1 MGIKRGPNVVTDG
14 LVLAV
19 DAANPTS
26 YPGSGTTCNDLTIT
40 QNNGTLINGT
50 SFDTSN
56 KGVFDLDGVND
67 RITFNNLNI
76 GINDISIQMWVK
88 TTKSS
93 FNYPMAQG
101 GGANSSGER
110 GVGIGL
116 TGDGYVYGFINSS
129 NTRIMVNTNPIKSVN
144 DGNWHNIAGVWDR
157 SDKLTWYVDGVFD
170 QEGDISSTDGQ
181 SITLEKDL
189 YIGNY
194 GTAPNTT
201 GAFNGSIGPAYVYMR
216 TLSVNEIFQ
225 NYNALKSR
233 FGL

>member
-1 MGIKRGPNVVTDG
+1 MNFGPNTITDG

-19 DAANPTS
+19 DPANPSS
-26 YPGSGTTCNDLTIT
+26 YPGSGTVCNDLTIT

-50 SFDTSN
+50 SFETSN
-56 KGVFDLDGVND
+56 GGVFDLDGTND

-88 TTKSS
+88 TTKVN

-101 GGANSSGER
+101 GGSNSSSER

-116 TGDGYVYGFINSS
+116 TGAGYVYGFINSA
-129 NTRIMVNTNPIKSVN
+129 NTRIFVNTNPIKSVN

-189 YIGNY
+189 YIGTY
-194 GTAPNTT
+194 GSAVNNQGTFYGN
-201 GAFNGSIGPAYVYMR
+201 IGPAYVYMR
-216 TLSVNEIFQ
+216 TLSTAEILQ